1 MDTPLAVDTALTVL
15 AAGLIFLWALALG
28 IWKYHQMATSEDHL
42 AHPYV
47 DIAHRAALL
56 YAFATML
63 LAVFVELSAW
73 PAWVDL
79 TAAAVVVA
87 FFVLAIATYVTHGLR
102 RDTTNQFERVDTTLR
117 VAMAALIVGEIGG
130 TAVLVAGFVAA
141 QFF

>member
-1 MDTPLAVDTALTVL
+1 MDTPLAIDTALTVL

-28 IWKYHQMATSEDHL
+28 IWKYRQMATSPDHL

-130 TAVLVAGFVAA
+130 TAVLVAGFVTA

>member
-1 MDTPLAVDTALTVL
+1 MDTPLAIDTALTVL

-28 IWKYHQMATSEDHL
+28 IWKYRQMATSPDHL

>member
-1 MDTPLAVDTALTVL
+1 MTTPLAVDTALTVL
-15 AAGLIFLWALALG
+15 AAGLILLWALVLG
-28 IWKYHQMATSEDHL
+28 IWKYRQMATSPDHL

-73 PAWVDL
+73 PTWVNL
-79 TAAAVVVA
+79 ASAAVVVA
-87 FFVLAIATYVTHGLR
+87 FFVLAIATYVMHGMR
-102 RDTTNQFERVDTTLR
+102 RDTTNQFERVDTTVR